1 MENSRINKESLKLIK
16 KIRSIKKPREINIL
30 LDKIVKNLEDQL
42 FTLDLKNTQLKE
54 ENKRLNRL

>member
-1 MENSRINKESLKLIK
+1 MENSRINKKSLNLLK
-16 KIRSIKKPREINIL
+16 KIRSIKKPKEINIL
-30 LDKIVKNLEDQL
+30 LDEMIKNLEDQL